1 MPSCWL
7 PPWSRP
13 PTTTGLTCN
22 NGRRWFAGLDPW
34 RTPIPLGINAYGPLH
49 NLYGLLFLLHPALPR
64 VLGAAVWLGA
74 LWPVTGHILRAP
86 RDARWR
92 LGLLLAVT
100 LNPFLWGW
108 VAVFGSNDAL
118 AAAFLVFAALA
129 LGRRASV
136 TAGVCVALAALLKFY
151 PLLVIPFVACDRRRL
166 DLPFAATALGVFVV
180 GMGLAATIWGA
191 SIFAPLLFAAGREPS
206 QLSLYAF
213 LATSTLSPLNGVG
226 IPAHLA
232 QALFAVVGLV
242 VFVAH
247 VRRGGGQLDGLVLG
261 LLTTLTAYQLGHFQ
275 FYLPLA
281 LLIPLTIAATD
292 LAPVPARWLLIVVA
306 TVSLFAT
313 CYLAFGGLIA
323 PPWLAIRQNAGLP
336 TFFVEAVAL
345 VALLRAKVPSLVV
358 GRLAARS

>member
-1 MPSCWL
+1 MANKTIGFKRIEPHRLSFSSETVLLFCERHRAGFAIAYAGAFLLVAAVVPAANDYRAYLQQWQAVV
-7 PPWSRP
+7 
-13 PTTTGLTCN
+13 
-22 NGRRWFAGLDPW
+22 AGLDPW

-206 QLSLYAF
+206 QLSFYAF

-232 QALFAVVGLV
+232 QALFAVVGLASSSRMCGAAAV
-242 VFVAH
+242 SSMAWCW
-247 VRRGGGQLDGLVLG
+247 GCSP
-261 LLTTLTAYQLGHFQ
+261 
-275 FYLPLA
+275 PLQRTNSD
-281 LLIPLTIAATD
+281 ISSSTC
-292 LAPVPARWLLIVVA
+292 RWR
-306 TVSLFAT
+306 
-313 CYLAFGGLIA
+313 C
-323 PPWLAIRQNAGLP
+323 
-336 TFFVEAVAL
+336 
-345 VALLRAKVPSLVV
+345 
-358 GRLAARS
+358 